1 MSHENGTS
9 ADADTAARAAAT
21 TRGETG
27 AAAVE
32 FALVVPVLLAVV
44 LGVLGFGRAF
54 STQIDL
60 SNAAQEG
67 ARFAVFSPVVPA
79 PPTGGDIATVT
90 VNASSLSPALTTGD
104 VSVTGSC
111 GTAGSTVVVRANRL
125 IEFDYVLG
133 TWSRTVTGKAV
144 MRCPG

>member
-1 MSHENGTS
+1 MSGN
-9 ADADTAARAAAT
+9 ARAAGTVAKRRAADSG
-21 TRGETG
+21 RGETG

-32 FALVVPVLLAVV
+32 FALVVPVLLAIV
-44 LGVLGFGRAF
+44 LGILGFGRMY

-79 PPTGGDIATVT
+79 PPSSGAVADVT
-90 VNASSLSPALTTGD
+90 VNASSLSPALTAGD

-111 GTAGSTVVVRANRL
+111 GAPGSTVVVRANRL

-133 TWSRTVTGKAV
+133 TWSRTVTGKAA